1 LDFLDLIFENE
12 RAQSKGQT
20 LKSITEIITGPIVAE
35 QAPEELPR
43 QNPERE
49 NAVVGAQGVG
59 KQMQN

>member
-1 LDFLDLIFENE
+1 
-12 RAQSKGQT
+12 
-20 LKSITEIITGPIVAE
+20 LKSITEIITGPILAE

-59 KQMQN
+59 KNCKIEIDD